1 MAMHTEH
8 RPDTGAVSPPDVYDP
23 NVNALRF
30 LAVDA
35 VNRANSG
42 HPGTPLDVA
51 PVVYRLF
58 TRHLRHDPADPQW
71 PDRDR
76 FVLSG
81 GHASMVLYGALH
93 LSGYDITLD
102 DIRSFR
108 QLGSKCAG
116 HPERGLA
123 PGIEVTTGPL
133 GQGVANAV
141 GLAVAEC
148 LLAARFNRPG
158 HEVVNH
164 YTYVECGDG
173 DLMEGISA
181 EACSLAGH
189 LGLGKLIA
197 FYDDNEVTLD
207 GPVSWSSSED
217 ITTRFLA
224 QGWHVVRLGDVDDF
238 EAIDAAV
245 AAAQQRTYQ
254 PSLIVMHSHIGI
266 GTPLHDSHKAHGS
279 PIGEQYAQIARQLLR
294 WPHAEFVVP
303 DQVYQHWHDA
313 VADRAVARADWW
325 QHFTAY
331 RSEYSE
337 LAEEFTRVMDG
348 RLPSQ
353 W

>member
-207 GPVSWSSSED
+207 GPVS
-217 ITTRFLA
+217 
-224 QGWHVVRLGDVDDF
+224 
-238 EAIDAAV
+238 
-245 AAAQQRTYQ
+245 
-254 PSLIVMHSHIGI
+254 
-266 GTPLHDSHKAHGS
+266 
-279 PIGEQYAQIARQLLR
+279 
-294 WPHAEFVVP
+294 
-303 DQVYQHWHDA
+303 
-313 VADRAVARADWW
+313 
-325 QHFTAY
+325 
-331 RSEYSE
+331 
-337 LAEEFTRVMDG
+337 
-348 RLPSQ
+348 
-353 W
+353 